1 MADIEITESGV
12 LKLLQHLKVHKA
24 AGPDQIRPRVLK
36 EMANL
41 VAPMLTVIFKKSY
54 DCGELL
60 KDWKTAQVT
69 PVYKRGMRTD
79 PANYRPISS
88 TCIACKLMEHVLT
101 SGIMK
106 HANDNNILYH
116 LPNTAYEKVDPAKH
130 N

>member
-54 DCGELL
+54 DCGELP
-60 KDWKTAQVT
+60 KTGKLLMS
-69 PVYKRGMRTD
+69 PL
-79 PANYRPISS
+79 S
-88 TCIACKLMEHVLT
+88 TKE
-101 SGIMK
+101 G
-106 HANDNNILYH
+106 
-116 LPNTAYEKVDPAKH
+116 
-130 N
+130 